1 MTQTWNLNIGCIIMH
16 LDPEKEKLKVKIA
29 GWSTPLLL
37 KTILKATESQFTHF
51 NQFELE
57 NTFFKANYF

>member
-1 MTQTWNLNIGCIIMH
+1 MYGEKWKLLQEGNNDLDLELNIGCIIMH

-51 NQFELE
+51 N
-57 NTFFKANYF
+57 